1 MKVLFVCNANMGR
14 SQVAEAS
21 FNQLSS
27 VPARSAGTR
36 ADEIIERAQPSS
48 RRLKDGGSSA
58 ISYMSEQ
65 GVDVSEQLREQLIS
79 EMVQEA
85 DKVIVMAD
93 DDTWP
98 DYLRNSDKVAVWT
111 IQDTRGM
118 GPDSARPLYDEIKR
132 RVHELVKEVG
142 VGASNPTSDSL

>member
-14 SQVAEAS
+14 SQVAEAL
-21 FNQLSS
+21 FNQLSGE
-27 VPARSAGTR
+27 PATSAGTR
-36 ADEIIERAQPSS
+36 ADEIVERTKPSS

-58 ISYMSEQ
+58 ISYMSDQ
-65 GVDVSEQLREQLIS
+65 GADVSEKTRDQLTP

-93 DDTWP
+93 NDNWP
-98 DYLRNSDKVAVWT
+98 DYLRNSDKVVVWT

-132 RVHELVKEVG
+132 RVQELVRELG
-142 VGASNPTSDSL
+142 

>member
-14 SQVAEAS
+14 SQVAEAL
-21 FNQLSS
+21 FNQLSNE
-27 VPARSAGTR
+27 PATSAGTR
-36 ADEIIERAQPSS
+36 ADEIVERTKPSS

-65 GVDVSEQLREQLIS
+65 GADISEKTRDQLTL

-85 DKVIVMAD
+85 GKVIVIAD
-93 DDTWP
+93 EDTWP
-98 DYLRNSDKVAVWT
+98 DYLRNSDKVVVWT

-132 RVHELVKEVG
+132 RVRELVTDAG
-142 VGASNPTSDSL
+142 